1 MTDVPGTSDPAAN
14 GHVTG
19 TVPDMPEQSAAE
31 PTAPSAADGPRVPVQ
46 RLPELPAGPT
56 PNGSTGGDNRTDAR
70 ADKSDVAI
78 PGRRADEQVSE
89 QFREGFDAESAEGK
103 QPSAPGAADD
113 GDGSDYDPEEQK
125 QREWFQRNQS
135 KTGRGAAASG
145 TNARASYYDQ
155 RVYRVS
161 YGGRHFTV
169 QYGFFGARYVTTQ
182 LLTYVPVPGFAAM
195 RETLSEEHLVRLCGD
210 VGSGRRTT
218 AVKLLGEV
226 GCLPDRIGT
235 VEVDDDLIF
244 SVLAEDCVMQAGD
257 GLIID
262 RAGRPMRDGAVDALR
277 RQARDAGAF
286 VVILDDRKGAAA
298 EATFTHEHPD
308 YPQVLK
314 HHLQARL
321 DMNRAAERTE
331 GAERPEQA
339 RQAAVVEHPAVA
351 RRIRLATS
359 VFHVV
364 RLAEFLEGYL
374 VKPAGDDEN
383 GGLEQA
389 LTEWDN
395 HSRKLAKT
403 ILAAAEDTDET
414 QPAPRRQAFRIAY
427 AVFAGHPLSH
437 VFLAGELLSKQ
448 IMPLYETRETP
459 PDRLIFD
466 GNVDHLIHPS
476 MVASARDDN
485 QRSGPRCAELTD
497 DTLITAILDVAWH
510 DYDSL
515 REPLMTWLTVL
526 AGNPSWQVRLRAAQI
541 TGILAGFDFEQV
553 YRSLILVWARW
564 QARYRRSAAL
574 AMDMAFV
581 DRNLSKRVRKRV
593 HDWTRDSD
601 PLLQDTA
608 ARVYGMRL
616 GQDDVPVA
624 IRELARMGRQ
634 PELAASSSV
643 AAAMS
648 TLFLLGSTDQVMD
661 ELASWITSSNEYLPQ
676 HAVRSLVILA
686 QQPGS
691 AERKGWPALPEL
703 AAHRRGWQQALV
715 SLWRNALTNAE
726 TSRRAWNP
734 MRQWLLDAD
743 TDKDLRVLVEAMAM
757 QIFADPLDSRAR
769 FNLRI
774 WRNRHPDAVL
784 IAALLHRLTP
794 ELDAGSN

>member
-19 TVPDMPEQSAAE
+19 TVPESPEQPAAE
-31 PTAPSAADGPRVPVQ
+31 TAAPSAADGPRVPVQ
-46 RLPELPAGPT
+46 RLPELPAGPA

-383 GGLEQA
+383 GDLEQA

-593 HDWTRDSD
+593 HDWTCSPD

-648 TLFLLGSTDQVMD
+648 TLFLLGSTDQVMN

-691 AERKGWPALPEL
+691 AERQGWPALPEL

-734 MRQWLLDAD
+734 MRRWLLDAD
-743 TDKDLRVLVEAMAM
+743 NDKDLRVLVEAMAM